1 MAAVKLVAYPL
12 VAWGVLEGVLRLDP
26 FWVRSGVLL
35 AALPSAS
42 SNFAL
47 AQQHGADADCVSAAI
62 AFSTVASLAT
72 VPWFGW
78 LLSAGGRVLD
88 AAIPAS

>member
-1 MAAVKLVAYPL
+1 MNPIEANIASKASSSATSTTAGTPMAV
-12 VAWGVLEGVLRLDP
+12 
-26 FWVRSGVLL
+26 
-35 AALPSAS
+35 AS

-62 AFSTVASLAT
+62 AFSTVASLAK